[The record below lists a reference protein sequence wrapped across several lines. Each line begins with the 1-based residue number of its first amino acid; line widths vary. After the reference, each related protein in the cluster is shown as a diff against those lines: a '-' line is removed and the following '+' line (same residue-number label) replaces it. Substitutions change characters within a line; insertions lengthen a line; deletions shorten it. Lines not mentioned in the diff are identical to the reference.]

1 MQTGVPLFTGITRGR
16 WTGIIL
22 VSLVI
27 LILFVFLYAN
37 ARRSVINEIRHQ
49 AMGVAVAVAAAI
61 PAEEIDPIRV
71 PSDENLP
78 EYQRI
83 QKFLSRVEVSNP
95 DIRYVYTMRQSLA
108 DGAKP
113 SDYEF
118 VVDAAPRDINGNGML
133 DRAERSEP
141 VGRAYD
147 AADLPEMVAAWYNP
161 SADPSVSP
169 DPPYPD
175 LLSGYA
181 PIKNALGQT
190 VAIVGV
196 DITAATVRVK
206 LFALRG
212 VIILVWF
219 VLTLLVM
226 LVVQLYYQQQEALDR
241 NRALSSE
248 LASRNEMLHA
258 ANIQLSHNN
267 EQFKQELKLAQSVQL
282 GFLPKKF
289 PRQDKILFDKYYLTC
304 EMLGGDLFDV
314 FTLDDDHVGMYVA
327 DVAGHGASAALV
339 SGLLK
344 MAVNSVR
351 EYHSV
356 STSFLQASLLQPEM
370 VLAQLNDM
378 LIKEIP
384 DYEFIT
390 MVYAVLTLPTYRFTV
405 ASAGHLSPLQFQ
417 SRTGEVLNWNLP
429 TGPALGLMAG
439 SIYPVIERP
448 VMGGDKILFY
458 TDGLTEAMNAQNE
471 QFTEERLVQIFKKCG
486 PGTPSDITQALVGA
500 IQKHRGEHI
509 VTDDFSI
516 LVAEIR

>member
-1 MQTGVPLFTGITRGR
+1 MQKGVPLFTGITRGR

-22 VSLVI
+22 VSLII
-27 LILFVFLYAN
+27 LLLFIFLYAS

-49 AMGVAVAVAAAI
+49 AMGVAIAAAAAI
-61 PAEEIDPIRV
+61 DADDIEAIRV
-71 PSDENLP
+71 PSDEHRP

-83 QKFLSRVEVSNP
+83 QALLGRIEISNP
-95 DIRYVYTMRQSLA
+95 DVRYVYTMRQSLA
-108 DGAKP
+108 DNAKP

-118 VVDAAPRDINGNGML
+118 VVDAAPRDINGNGVL

-147 AADLPEMVAAWYNP
+147 AARLPELVAAWYRP

-181 PIKNALGQT
+181 PVKNARGQT

-212 VIILVWF
+212 VIVIVWF
-219 VLTLLVM
+219 VLTLLVI

-248 LASRNEMLHA
+248 LASRNEMLRA
-258 ANIQLSHNN
+258 ANVQLSHNN

-282 GFLPKKF
+282 GFLPKRF

-356 STSFLQASLLQPEM
+356 GTSFLQASLLQPEM

-405 ASAGHLSPLQFQ
+405 ASAGHLPPLQFQ
-417 SRTGEVLNWNLP
+417 PRTGQVVNWNVP
-429 TGPALGLMAG
+429 TGPALGLMPG
-439 SIYPVIERP
+439 SVYPVVEKA
-448 VMGGDKILFY
+448 VMSGDKILFY
-458 TDGLTEAMNAQNE
+458 TDGITEAMNADNE
-471 QFTEERLVQIFKKCG
+471 LFGEERLVEVLKKKG
-486 PGTPSDITQALVGA
+486 AEPPSVITSALVQA
-500 IQKHRGEHI
+500 IQLHRGQHV